1 MALHRVPMFSELD
14 PEDLELIARAT
25 NEVQYQA
32 NEPIYRD
39 GDHASEMLV
48 IVEGRAVVSKNRG
61 SARDVIRIFGAG
73 EHVGELALLGA
84 GVRSADV
91 FAGDSGL
98 HGIVVT
104 KDDLLSILEERPAVA
119 LGMLTTLA
127 RRLSEQTAH
136 WGEPK

>member
-1 MALHRVPMFSELD
+1 M
-14 PEDLELIARAT
+14 
-25 NEVQYQA
+25 
-32 NEPIYRD
+32 
-39 GDHASEMLV
+39 
-48 IVEGRAVVSKNRG
+48 VSKNRN
-61 SARDVIRIFGAG
+61 SVRDVIRIYGAG

-91 FAGDSGL
+91 SAGELGL

-127 RRLSEQTAH
+127 KRLSEQTAH
-136 WGEPK
+136 RGELLVAR